1 MIHARLSTGSYTGPP
16 KFFTPTCQFF
26 KRIYPS
32 YPWHFASLHQ
42 QKSRSFFFYQNSWS
56 FEFQSL
62 KLIFLCLISV
72 SHPPRPLRFWLFLKR
87 NATHGLV
94 VWIYVCLLALRFLS
108 FKGKMCCLPEKE
120 ECKNWRR
127 NEVQPWFIIYHIIS
141 YHIIS
146 GRMLNS
152 EEDRCA

>member
-1 MIHARLSTGSYTGPP
+1 MLVCPLGLTLVLPNFLPQLANFLNGYIHHIRD
-16 KFFTPTCQFF
+16 
-26 KRIYPS
+26 I
-32 YPWHFASLHQ
+32 LHLCI
-42 QKSRSFFFYQNSWS
+42 SRSLVAFFYQNLWS